1 MLLLYI
7 RDQSEFGEH
16 LFRRCVIDVREIG
29 GVFVGPSF
37 NGLAKGSDV
46 LFMNLN
52 YIFFR
57 CFQAVEEAKQFCR
70 SAVHLLELITCDG
83 ARGRRG
89 RAETNGI
96 KKNNAK

>member
-52 YIFFR
+52 YIFFPLFSS
-57 CFQAVEEAKQFCR
+57 C
-70 SAVHLLELITCDG
+70 
-83 ARGRRG
+83 
-89 RAETNGI
+89 
-96 KKNNAK
+96 